1 MFLAQGVVPRSW
13 TLQDTKFGFWR
24 QFGSGVLTEA
34 CTYIFGDG
42 SGTHS
47 APRIRRVGWS
57 AVIIQGMSNC
67 LGQTLDIWKRH
78 SERLMNSLKLAGG
91 WMGTL
96 GEGERNTVGR
106 AELMACVV
114 AAESTRGNVVY
125 VTDYQI
131 LKKRQDRGWP
141 TPRLGGDCPVPSKR
155 GKEHLRCSGSVRIL
169 TLLTSIKTENHDMA
183 IVFGNEMA
191 DAVAKKAASE
201 AAVRRAAAEQIAWVD
216 AMAWQVQRRIIEA
229 NLQASKANP
238 TVLTLREKGL
248 RRVQYKTVLQALF
261 EQTTHQLAFRR
272 SRQRWECQTCKQ
284 SMGETSLVRWLRAG
298 PCSGEI
304 QTMQSIGNSLG
315 MNVQQVRAGAYIPIG
330 WKIVHPSHSVAQYRG
345 ITWCWNCAAWTSR
358 SLCKLS
364 AQCSG
369 VIKSSARDA
378 LSRIKRGYPPR
389 AKMSWPLP
397 ATATEELQEWPLT
410 APVNVAP

>member
-1 MFLAQGVVPRSW
+1 MFLAQGGCATILDFARHEVGFLASIWEWRIDRRLYLHLWGRLGNAQRSAN
-13 TLQDTKFGFWR
+13 QARGMVR
-24 QFGSGVLTEA
+24 GHYSGYV
-34 CTYIFGDG
+34 
-42 SGTHS
+42 
-47 APRIRRVGWS
+47 
-57 AVIIQGMSNC
+57 
-67 LGQTLDIWKRH
+67 
-78 SERLMNSLKLAGG
+78 ERG

-96 GEGERNTVGR
+96 GEGEPNTVGR

-141 TPRLGGDCPVPSKR
+141 VPRLGQ
-155 GKEHLRCSGSVRIL
+155 GSNPDLWWRLSRALKTRQGTFTVQWQRAHIDVAD
-169 TLLTSIKTENHDMA
+169 IKTENHDMA

-201 AAVRRAAAEQIAWVD
+201 AAVRRGAAAEQIAWVD

-261 EQTTHQLAFRR
+261 QQTTHQLAFRR

-315 MNVQQVRAGAYIPIG
+315 MDVQQVRAGAYIPIG
-330 WKIVHPSHSVAQYRG
+330 WKIVHPSHSVARNHVVLELCGMDIAIFVQVERAMFGSHQVVGTGCAEQNQAEIPASCKNEVAVTSDG
-345 ITWCWNCAAWTSR
+345 I
-358 SLCKLS
+358 
-364 AQCSG
+364 
-369 VIKSSARDA
+369 
-378 LSRIKRGYPPR
+378 
-389 AKMSWPLP
+389 
-397 ATATEELQEWPLT
+397 
-410 APVNVAP
+410 